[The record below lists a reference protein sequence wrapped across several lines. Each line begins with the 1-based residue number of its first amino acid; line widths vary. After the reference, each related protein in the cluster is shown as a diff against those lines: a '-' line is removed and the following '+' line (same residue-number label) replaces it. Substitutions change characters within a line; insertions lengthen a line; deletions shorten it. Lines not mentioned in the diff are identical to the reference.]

1 MKKINLLYLSQKE
14 VIDVGLTMK
23 DAISIVEDVFRE
35 HGLKQFENPP
45 KPGIHPLSDAF
56 IHAMPGYLPRKNAG
70 GLKWVSGFAS
80 NYKHDL
86 PTIMGLIILNDVNTG
101 QPMAVMDGGYITN
114 MRTAAVSAVAAK
126 YLANKDAKV
135 LGIVGAGVQARYH
148 LLSLK
153 EVLDEIEVVRIFDVN
168 PAVSQRLLD
177 IMSAHVP
184 FEIQIFKSN
193 QEVIEGADVVVT
205 ATGWLQ
211 EPIFKEKWL
220 EPGTLVLPVHTRGWE
235 PATLSEVDK
244 FIVDDFQQFD
254 SFVGGAKGFYSP
266 LPNLHAELG
275 EIVIG
280 EKPGRKTRE
289 ERIIDFNVGIA
300 IHDVS
305 MASGVY
311 KRAKE
316 KGRGTLLPFM
326 EDNLPFA

>member
-1 MKKINLLYLSQKE
+1 MKKIDLLYLSQKE
-14 VIDVGLTMK
+14 VIDVGLSMK

-80 NYKHDL
+80 NYKYNL

-101 QPMAVMDGGYITN
+101 QPLAVMDGGYITTL
-114 MRTAAVSAVAAK
+114 RTAAASAVAAK
-126 YLANKDAKV
+126 YLANKDARI
-135 LGIVGAGVQARYH
+135 LGIVGAGVQACYH
-148 LLSLK
+148 LLSLQ
-153 EVLDEIEVVRIFDVN
+153 EVLGEMEVVRIFDVH
-168 PAVSQRLLD
+168 PEVSQRFLD
-177 IMSAHVP
+177 MMSGQVP
-184 FEIQIFKSN
+184 FKIQICQSN
-193 QEVIEGADVVVT
+193 PEVIEGADVVVT

-211 EPIFKEKWL
+211 EPIFEEKWI

-235 PATLSEVDK
+235 PATLSKVDK

-254 SFVGGAKGFYSP
+254 SFVGGAEGFYSP
-266 LPNLHAELG
+266 LPSLHAELG

-280 EKPGRKTRE
+280 EKKGRETRE

-305 MASGVY
+305 MASAVF

-316 KGRGTLLPFM
+316 KGLGTLLPFM
-326 EDNLPFA
+326 EDNLPLA